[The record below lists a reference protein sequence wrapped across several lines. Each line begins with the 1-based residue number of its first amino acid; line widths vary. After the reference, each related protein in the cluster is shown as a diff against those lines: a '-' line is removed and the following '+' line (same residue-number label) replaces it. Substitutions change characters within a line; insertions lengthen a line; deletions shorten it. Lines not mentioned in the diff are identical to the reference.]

1 MMQVGGLVG
10 FVLGIVVGL
19 SCLYLGKR
27 KLKRNRGDD
36 EMYRHVW
43 QKTRSISWYAT
54 TVAIYAL
61 LFLVLIGVDIST
73 VQALSILLIVHLFS
87 WAIVGIHLSSYY
99 YNESEAD
106 AQIFKFGIGMFAVL
120 GAAFILLTI
129 FFL

>member
-73 VQALSILLIVHLFS
+73 VEALSILLIVHLFS

-99 YNESEAD
+99 YIIMSR
-106 AQIFKFGIGMFAVL
+106 KRMPKYSSS
-120 GAAFILLTI
+120 
-129 FFL
+129 

>member
-1 MMQVGGLVG
+1 MQVGGLVG

-73 VQALSILLIVHLFS
+73 VEALSILLIVHLFS

-99 YNESEAD
+99 YYNESEAD
-106 AQIFKFGIGMFAVL
+106 AQIFKFVIGMFAVL
-120 GAAFILLTI
+120 GAAFIMLTI

>member
-43 QKTRSISWYAT
+43 QNARSISGYAT

-61 LFLVLIGVDIST
+61 LFRVWIGVDIST
-73 VQALSILLIVHLFS
+73 VEALSILLIVHLFS
-87 WAIVGIHLSSYY
+87 WAIVGIHLYQVIIIMSRKRMPKYSS
-99 YNESEAD
+99 S
-106 AQIFKFGIGMFAVL
+106 
-120 GAAFILLTI
+120 
-129 FFL
+129 